1 MLLAALVTFTHRRM
15 GRADSTP
22 QDKAARMRGMQPCL
36 LRVFT
41 LRNLE
46 TDNYYYLFIWL
57 HQVLVAADGIFDLHC
72 DTWVHQSLLQ
82 HVRFLVVAF
91 ELSVAG

>member
-1 MLLAALVTFTHRRM
+1 M

-22 QDKAARMRGMQPCL
+22 QDKAARMRGMQPWL